1 MHSMF
6 NRICTALILSFVAMP
21 AFAQPSLPVVR
32 YRDVVFSNV
41 EEEKN
46 LLYRQDP
53 AIKKRYCLY
62 DWYEASGDTAAR
74 RPLIIWLHGGGFKFG
89 KKKSGGL
96 PLWSKAFARRG
107 YVCAA
112 INYRLSKKHPLKSYA
127 DLVEG
132 CADAVADTHEA
143 IRYFKQHAAQ
153 FRIDTHHI
161 ILAGNSAGGMI
172 ALHAV
177 YSSPA
182 EMARLIH
189 RGDSVSAPSQ
199 LHNPEHV
206 AAIMSYWGA
215 LFSLNWLQNE
225 RIPLVTVHGSKDR
238 VVPNNNPSKG
248 LYGSLL
254 IHNSADSLQ
263 IPNAI
268 KIFDGYAHELQKHFN
283 PLFAGRPAHKRWM
296 VAGDFAAAFL
306 YDNLFR
312 VK

>member
-1 MHSMF
+1 MF
-6 NRICTALILSFVAMP
+6 SRLLPVIVISFTALS
-21 AFAQPSLPVVR
+21 AFAQPSPGGVAYKDAIYSTVVQQ
-32 YRDVVFSNV
+32 
-41 EEEKN
+41 KN
-46 LLYRQDP
+46 LTYRQDP
-53 AIKKRYCLY
+53 ALKKRDCLY
-62 DWYEASGDTAAR
+62 DWYEASADTAAR

-89 KKKSGGL
+89 KKRSGGL

-112 INYRLSKKHPLKSYA
+112 INYRRSKKHPLKNYP

-132 CADAVADTHEA
+132 CADAVEDTKEA
-143 IRYFKQHAAQ
+143 IRYFKQHAKA
-153 FRIDTHHI
+153 FRIDSNHI

-172 ALHAV
+172 ALQAV

-189 RGDSVSAPSQ
+189 RGDSVSASAQ

-206 AAIMSYWGA
+206 AGIMSYWGA
-215 LFSLNWLQNE
+215 LFSLKWLQNGK
-225 RIPLVTVHGSKDR
+225 IPLVTVHGSKDR
-238 VVPNNNPSKG
+238 VVPNNDPSKG
-248 LYGSLL
+248 LYGSQL
-254 IHNSADSLQ
+254 IHTTADSLQ

-283 PLFAGRPAHKRWM
+283 PLFAGGPARKRW
-296 VAGDFAAAFL
+296 VSAGNFAAAFL
-306 YDNLFR
+306 YDTLFR